1 MFRFKRFTIHDDR
14 CAMKVGTDGVLL
26 GCWAALPIQGQGLA
40 LDVGAGS
47 GLIALILAQR
57 YPTLQITA
65 LEIDPSAADQAA
77 ENVVASPFAAQVE
90 VVCGDFLHHPLTPQ
104 SVAAIMSN
112 PPYFE
117 EDLLAPNPQRAQAR
131 HATAGLTFEALIA
144 RSAELLQQGGSLQV
158 VLPTTAQS
166 RFHTICNQHGLNLVR
181 ETKVQTTPQ
190 KAPKRVLLHFEKAV
204 NTPPVQRDTLS
215 L

>member
-77 ENVVASPFAAQVE
+77 EKVLASPFAAQ
-90 VVCGDFLHHPLTPQ
+90 F
-104 SVAAIMSN
+104 
-112 PPYFE
+112 
-117 EDLLAPNPQRAQAR
+117 
-131 HATAGLTFEALIA
+131 
-144 RSAELLQQGGSLQV
+144 
-158 VLPTTAQS
+158 
-166 RFHTICNQHGLNLVR
+166 
-181 ETKVQTTPQ
+181 
-190 KAPKRVLLHFEKAV
+190 
-204 NTPPVQRDTLS
+204 
-215 L
+215 